1 MSVSQIVGG
10 AVEAFVDVDGTGPE
24 GSKRAMRAAVV
35 ASVSGILSVIVAVL
49 LVALVGQFLWNNVVA
64 ELFTFV
70 RPARSV
76 WQIVGLVIFLAL
88 IR

>member
-1 MSVSQIVGG
+1 MSISQIVGG
-10 AVEAFVDVDGTGPE
+10 AVEAFVDVDGSGPDS
-24 GSKRAMRAAVV
+24 SKRAMRAAIV
-35 ASVSGILSVIVAVL
+35 ASVSGILSFIVAIL
-49 LVALVGQFLWNNVVA
+49 LVSLVGQYLWNHVIA

-76 WQIVGLVIFLAL
+76 WQIVGLVIFLSL